1 MYGEG
6 ERAGEFDGGGENKS
20 LVFMK
25 DLEPILNV
33 LCNYYSG
40 LALSSD
46 ELTLLREWLEES
58 TAHEHLFDELRINNG
73 MQFILGSTERNIR
86 EKIQM
91 RLIEMEET
99 GN

>member
-1 MYGEG
+1 
-6 ERAGEFDGGGENKS
+6 
-20 LVFMK
+20 MK

-40 LALSSD
+40 LVLSTD
-46 ELTLLREWLEES
+46 EITLLREWLEES
-58 TAHEHLFDELRINNG
+58 ASHEHLFDELRINNG
-73 MQFILGSTERNIR
+73 MQFIMGSIERNIR

-91 RLIEMEET
+91 QLIEMEET

>member
-1 MYGEG
+1 
-6 ERAGEFDGGGENKS
+6 
-20 LVFMK
+20 MK
-25 DLEPILNV
+25 DLEPILDV

-40 LALSSD
+40 LALNTD
-46 ELTLLREWLEES
+46 ELTLLREWVEES
-58 TAHEHLFDELRINNG
+58 PSHEHLFDELRINNG
-73 MQFILGSTERNIR
+73 MQFIMGSTERNIR